1 MAGPIKSLLTYTY
14 DKTQYW
20 GNQDGLVRA
29 LPTKIYEHGINEVS
43 DIAWALRS
51 SSKQEESKEISSY
64 LYPGTAINVTL
75 VGNVTTLEAP
85 YTARLMTHYHD
96 FEKIST
102 KISATVSILCTT
114 LTN

>member
-1 MAGPIKSLLTYTY
+1 MTYHY
-14 DKTQYW
+14 DKTEHW

-29 LPTKIYEHGINEVS
+29 LPTKIFEHGINEETNVN
-43 DIAWALRS
+43 WALKS
-51 SSKQEESKEISSY
+51 TSKHEGTKEISSY

-85 YTARLMTHYHD
+85 YTARLMTHYYD

-102 KISATVSILCTT
+102 KISANVSKKVIF
-114 LTN
+114 